1 MKGAANKEN
10 LRTENLP
17 KRVLTDVDDKLN
29 SKIFK
34 LIDESIKMIE
44 SGQNYNNWIDKLI
57 IADKLC
63 VTTYDENDVVSI
75 FIKFLLIQSYNK
87 LKDFDRWLRNIERLS
102 KRVFALY
109 KKRKLKRETANLL
122 LHIHKIW
129 GDIQMM
135 KGRHKKAV
143 EIYTELTELYTI
155 WKSCS
160 YRSTVEYWIDY
171 QEYEFTD
178 DHILEAKSS
187 LGEALMSCGETVQ
200 AVDRF
205 EEAKRQFQ
213 KCLVFSNELIYIN
226 IWNQLANCYIKLDK
240 KDKALEN
247 FEISRKM
254 LEDSKED
261 LPVDS
266 LILAKIKSNIASI
279 YFDTKDKLLEA
290 IKLYQDSL
298 ILKRQKL
305 PEYHEE
311 IEIAYTNLA
320 DCYYKVG
327 EFTEAYDCYD
337 HAYEVSKNVYG
348 KNHKTTAKHILSWA
362 KMKNLTKEY
371 DDAIKLYEYGA
382 RLFQSIEKG
391 VGSQGRNILI
401 KIIEINY
408 NQRNDIKAY
417 NSVSELLGV
426 IDSCKPTEEKYTIY
440 NELANILRKNN
451 QYKLAI
457 EIYK

>member
-1 MKGAANKEN
+1 MPPRHEIKGISNKEN
-10 LRTENLP
+10 IKADNSQN
-17 KRVLTDVDDKLN
+17 RVLTEADEKVN

-34 LIDESIKMIE
+34 LIDEAQQMIE
-44 SGQNYNNWIDKLI
+44 SNQNFNNWIDKLL

-63 VTTYDENDVVSI
+63 LTAYEENDVISI
-75 FIKFLLIQSYNK
+75 FIKFLLIQWYNK
-87 LKDFDRWLRNIERLS
+87 CRDFDRCIRNIERLS
-102 KRVFALY
+102 KRIFCLY

-129 GDIQMM
+129 GDIHMM
-135 KGRHKKAV
+135 KERHQKAV
-143 EIYTELTELYTI
+143 EIYTELVDLYSI

-171 QEYEFTD
+171 QEYEFAD

-187 LGEALMSCGETVQ
+187 LGEALMSIGETVQ
-200 AVDRF
+200 AIERF

-213 KCLVFSNELIYIN
+213 KCLIFSNELIYIN
-226 IWNQLANCYIKLDK
+226 IWNQLANCYIKIDK
-240 KDKALEN
+240 KEKALEN
-247 FEISRKM
+247 FEASRKM

-261 LPVDS
+261 LPVDT

-298 ILKRQKL
+298 MLKRQKL

-311 IEIAYTNLA
+311 IEMAYANLA
-320 DCYYKVG
+320 DSYYKVG

-337 HAYEVSKNVYG
+337 HAYEISKNVYG
-348 KNHKTTAKHILSWA
+348 KNHKTTAKHILNWA
-362 KMKNLTKEY
+362 KMKNNTKEY
-371 DDAIKLYEYGA
+371 DDAIKLYEYGS
-382 RLFQSIEKG
+382 RLFQNIEKG
-391 VGSQGRNILI
+391 IGTQGKSILL

-408 NQRNDIKAY
+408 NH
-417 NSVSELLGV
+417 
-426 IDSCKPTEEKYTIY
+426 
-440 NELANILRKNN
+440 IL
-451 QYKLAI
+451 I
-457 EIYK
+457 H